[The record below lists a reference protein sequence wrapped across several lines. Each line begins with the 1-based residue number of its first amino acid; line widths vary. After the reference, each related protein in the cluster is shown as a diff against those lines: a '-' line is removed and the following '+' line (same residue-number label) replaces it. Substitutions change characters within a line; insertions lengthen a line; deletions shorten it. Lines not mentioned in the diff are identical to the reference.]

1 MQSSPRPSKNKS
13 ISRAFRQERSRTFKL
28 KKKMYSCNINK
39 FKRVR
44 DFAET
49 YIANSYSGDRVEKG

>member
-1 MQSSPRPSKNKS
+1 
-13 ISRAFRQERSRTFKL
+13 
-28 KKKMYSCNINK
+28 MYSCNINK

-49 YIANSYSGDRVEKG
+49 YIANSYSGDRVEKGWWRKKNVSFSEDVNYRDGQWAWGRSIFF